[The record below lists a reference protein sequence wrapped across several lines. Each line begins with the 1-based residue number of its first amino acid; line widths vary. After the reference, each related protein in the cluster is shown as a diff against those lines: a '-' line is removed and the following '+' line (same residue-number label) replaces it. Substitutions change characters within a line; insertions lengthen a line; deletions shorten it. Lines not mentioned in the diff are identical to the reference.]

1 MRSREGTGTWR
12 VSARSL
18 ERKTEMT
25 IYDDTDIIRAVD
37 AIVAEIERAVLAEDF
52 ARADALHARLF
63 GHDGENAAQLVALAR
78 SLANE
83 TALAASAA

>member
-1 MRSREGTGTWR
+1 
-12 VSARSL
+12 
-18 ERKTEMT
+18 MT
-25 IYDDTDIIRAVD
+25 IYTETDIIQAVE

-52 ARADALHARLF
+52 SRADALHAQLF
-63 GHDGENAAQLVALAR
+63 GHDGENAGQLVSLAR